1 MLVANSWRNLRAVT
15 ETSRKSATQDVTV
28 YKTAQQNASS
38 SGPQSRPLSTRTS
51 EFGSECV
58 SQGRANDFLA
68 SAGIHSRAI
77 HTPCPT
83 SKGRIVCE
91 VQDGAPTLMAA
102 PPTYLSQLPG
112 ADSAYAR
119 SLRPKNLSEQQRV
132 VERFSFESMQE
143 KARRFEGHDSS
154 FGDQV
159 HQIDSMDVPVPIH
172 QSSSGFRISASS

>member
-1 MLVANSWRNLRAVT
+1 MLVANSWRNLRSVT

-112 ADSAYAR
+112 ADSAYAQKFATEEPVRATKGGREVFFRVHARESPKVRR
-119 SLRPKNLSEQQRV
+119 SRLELR
-132 VERFSFESMQE
+132 
-143 KARRFEGHDSS
+143 
-154 FGDQV
+154 
-159 HQIDSMDVPVPIH
+159 
-172 QSSSGFRISASS
+172 